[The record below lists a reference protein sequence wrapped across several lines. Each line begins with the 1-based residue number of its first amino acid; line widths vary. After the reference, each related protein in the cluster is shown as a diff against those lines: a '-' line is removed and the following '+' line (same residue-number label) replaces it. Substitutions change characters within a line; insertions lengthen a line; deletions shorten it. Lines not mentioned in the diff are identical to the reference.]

1 MAVLLAAEYPAPAT
15 LDRLAREY
23 ELKDELDGT
32 WAARPLELVRDR
44 GRTMLVLEARPDLR
58 RGIGAA
64 GNPTVAYDR
73 LGLVHDTKCKCQ
85 IDQALIVLWG
95 AAG

>member
-32 WAARPLELVRDR
+32 WAVRPLELVRD
-44 GRTMLVLEARPDLR
+44 RTMLVLEARPDLR
-58 RGIGAA
+58 CGIGAA

-85 IDQALIVLWG
+85 IDQALIVLWR

>member
-32 WAARPLELVRDR
+32 WAVRPLELVRDR

-58 RGIGAA
+58 CGIGAA

-73 LGLVHDTKCKCQ
+73 L
-85 IDQALIVLWG
+85 
-95 AAG
+95 

>member
-1 MAVLLAAEYPAPAT
+1 VLLAAEYPAAAT

-32 WAARPLELVRDR
+32 WAVRPLELVRDR
-44 GRTMLVLEARPDLR
+44 GRTVLVLEARQYLR
-58 RGIGAA
+58 GGIGAA
-64 GNPTVAYDR
+64 RNPTVAYDR

-85 IDQALIVLWG
+85 IDQVLIVLWR